1 MFDINR
7 NSTEPLHNQLIHS
20 VKTRMMTGTLQAGDR
35 LPSIRE
41 LANQLMINPNIVTR
55 AYQELE
61 KEKLIITVHGSGT
74 FIKKIERKQ
83 TTNPQVAT
91 KMKEQLD
98 ALLTEAFFE
107 NIEEITL
114 INWVHQ
120 HYEAMKEVDYED

>member
-7 NSTEPLHNQLIHS
+7 NSTEPLHDQLIRS
-20 VKTRMMTGTLQAGDR
+20 IKTRMMTGTLQAGDR

-41 LANQLMINPNIVTR
+41 LANQLMINPNIITR
-55 AYQELE
+55 AYQALE

-74 FIKKIERKQ
+74 FIKKIEKKQ
-83 TTNPQVAT
+83 TTDPLVAT

-120 HYEAMKEVDYED
+120 HYQILKEADDEN